1 MRAKSF
7 ESQLRQAPMEPGARP
22 MSEHR
27 LDQWTR
33 KPECS
38 QSTRHVDPIGSSKWL
53 HERVVMGMGRCDLVV
68 VRDHP
73 FDLSDPCRPTMGGE
87 VLACERDGRRDVIE
101 CLVGP
106 NPEVVKHR
114 GNRELLKLDTA
125 LHNDGT
131 QIQNAIRMVPIRDE
145 VVPRSDA

>member
-1 MRAKSF
+1 
-7 ESQLRQAPMEPGARP
+7 
-22 MSEHR
+22 
-27 LDQWTR
+27 
-33 KPECS
+33 
-38 QSTRHVDPIGSSKWL
+38 
-53 HERVVMGMGRCDLVV
+53 MGMGGGDLVV

-73 FDLSDPCRPTMGGE
+73 FDPSDPCHPTVAGE
-87 VLACERDGRRDVIE
+87 VVACERDGRRDVIE